1 MAKTLIIKQADF
13 SANALDHVSFDE
25 VPCTAITLD
34 EESISFSSVGQTE
47 ELVYT
52 LTPANTTDTPVV
64 TTSDP
69 LVVSVSG
76 NVLTAVG
83 TGTANVTV
91 TCGEITA
98 TCEVTVA
105 VAWEFTTDG
114 GAPNLVIVS
123 GGTVLRDF
131 LQTSNVGTVASG
143 GAASGTLK
151 AIGRKNSKD
160 ADDLYPYPI
169 PAGASSVTVQCQN
182 YGIIVQFLSMNTP
195 SEDVPSPDSTYQ
207 ECAKLIDGET
217 PEGGTN
223 WSISA
228 WTYDERTVSIPAG
241 ADGIVI
247 WLDPKNASTWSQGFD
262 PESVAVTFS

>member
-25 VPCTAITLD
+25 VPCTAITLE
-34 EESISFSSVGQTE
+34 EESIAFNSIGQTE

-64 TTSDP
+64 TTDDDD
-69 LVVSVSG
+69 VVSVNG
-76 NVLTAVG
+76 NVITAVG

-105 VAWEFTTDG
+105 VAWVFTTDG
-114 GAPNLVIVS
+114 DAPNLVTTT
-123 GGTVLRDF
+123 GGTVLRDY
-131 LQTSNVGTVASG
+131 LQATSVGRVASG

-151 AIGRKNSKD
+151 AIGKKGGKD

-169 PAGASSVTVQCQN
+169 PAGKSTVTVQCQN
-182 YGIIVQFLSMNTP
+182 YGVIVQFLSMNTP
-195 SEDVPSPDSTYQ
+195 SENVASPDSTYQ
-207 ECAKLIDGET
+207 ECAKLISGET
-217 PEGGTN
+217 PEGGTQ

-228 WTYDERTVSIPAG
+228 WTYDQRTVSIPAG
-241 ADGIVI
+241 ADGMVI
-247 WLDPKNASTWSQGFD
+247 WLDAKNASTWSQGFD
-262 PESVAVTFS
+262 PESVTVTFS